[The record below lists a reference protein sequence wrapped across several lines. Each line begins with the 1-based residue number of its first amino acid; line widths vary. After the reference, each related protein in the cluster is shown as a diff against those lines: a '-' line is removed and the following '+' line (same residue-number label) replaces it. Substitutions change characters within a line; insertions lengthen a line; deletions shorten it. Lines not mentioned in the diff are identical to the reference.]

1 MSRPQHC
8 NCVGRQGVTAPG
20 GIRAPSL
27 SFGSAAKIGPEV
39 TFGANDLETVSH
51 RYFLTAEEWMVF
63 SQALEPFL
71 PQHCLR
77 QHIKIG

>member
-1 MSRPQHC
+1 
-8 NCVGRQGVTAPG
+8 
-20 GIRAPSL
+20 L
-27 SFGSAAKIGPEV
+27 SFGSAAKIGPDV
-39 TFGANDLETVSH
+39 TFGAHDLETVSN